1 MSYWNAIVQALG
13 TLATIISVL
22 WAIHVYRK
30 ANENRSFLEI
40 KDNIIKIPEICQEIN
55 SLLTEP
61 FFAAIGNS
69 IAKELKELYSSSQT
83 LDDFSEFLLDDK
95 SSHNYKAL
103 AIYSGLKQCSEVT
116 QIKDLIK
123 ELQNAERIVTV
134 RCPYLG
140 GSFSKLSFYITRA
153 AQRTISSR
161 VLNNSMTSEFEDNTA
176 NEAFRDAIKSAA
188 ETGSV
193 ELYFKEIAIFITTV
207 SKASLKTE
215 HLGQRTIDLSYKML
229 KTVGNVFGLLSEFE
243 IKRIS
248 KKDYRLSKQ
257 SFAVNN
263 KHAVEDAMEIFK
275 KYKNYY
281 SENQWDKLIECK
293 GRIIELMEATSDSDS

>member
-1 MSYWNAIVQALG
+1 MNNWNIIVQALG
-13 TLATIISVL
+13 TLATVISVL

-30 ANENRSFLEI
+30 ANENKSFLEI
-40 KDNIIKIPEICQEIN
+40 KDNIIKIPEICHAIN

-69 IAKELKELYSSSQT
+69 IAKELKELYSSEKT

-103 AIYSGLKQCSEVT
+103 AIYSGLKQCSEVS
-116 QIKDLIK
+116 QITDLIK
-123 ELQNAERIVTV
+123 DLQNAERLITV

-140 GSFSKLSFYITRA
+140 KSFSKLSFYITRA

-161 VLNNSMTSEFEDNTA
+161 VLNNSLTAKFEDDTT

-188 ETGSV
+188 ETGSA
-193 ELYFKEIAIFITTV
+193 ELYFKEIAVFITTV
-207 SKASLKTE
+207 SKTSLKTE
-215 HLGQRTIDLSYKML
+215 QLGRRTIDLSYTML
-229 KTVGNVFGLLSEFE
+229 KTAGNVFGLLSEFE
-243 IKRIS
+243 IKKISRKDNKLS
-248 KKDYRLSKQ
+248 KK
-257 SFAVNN
+257 SFTANN

-275 KYKNYY
+275 QYKKYYN
-281 SENQWDKLIECK
+281 EEQWDKLIECK
-293 GRIIELMEATSDSDS
+293 GRIIELMESDSDSDS